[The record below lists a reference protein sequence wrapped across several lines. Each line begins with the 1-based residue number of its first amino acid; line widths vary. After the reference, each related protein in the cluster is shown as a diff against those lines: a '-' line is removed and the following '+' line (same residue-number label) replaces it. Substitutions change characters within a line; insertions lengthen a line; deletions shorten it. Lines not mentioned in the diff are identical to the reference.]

1 MIRKLQKADLN
12 DVVNLWLDTNLKA
25 HNFISAEYWN
35 TNFEFVKEMLPQA
48 EVYVYENDRNI
59 QGFTGLNGEY
69 IEGIFVSDEMQSHG
83 IGKML
88 LDYVKSKKE
97 KLLFNAYQKNVRA
110 INFYRREGFQIQCE
124 GLDKLT
130 GEKDYVMIWQQN
142 FREKEQ

>member
-1 MIRKLQKADLN
+1 
-12 DVVNLWLDTNLKA
+12 
-25 HNFISAEYWN
+25 
-35 TNFEFVKEMLPQA
+35 MLSQA

-97 KLLFNAYQKNVRA
+97 KLLLNAYQKNVRA

-130 GEKDYVMIWQQN
+130 GEKDYVMIWQRN
-142 FREKEQ
+142 FREEEQ